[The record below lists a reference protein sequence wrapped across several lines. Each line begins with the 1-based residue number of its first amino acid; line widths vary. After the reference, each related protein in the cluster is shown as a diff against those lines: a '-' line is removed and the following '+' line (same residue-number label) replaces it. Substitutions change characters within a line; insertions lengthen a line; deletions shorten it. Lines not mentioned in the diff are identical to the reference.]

1 MHTVHGSFALKGGEV
16 RFDRSTGAMS
26 GEIVLDAATGKTG
39 NDRRDR
45 DMHTKVLES
54 DKYPQIFFKPEHFE
68 GKLAPEGS
76 SQIQV
81 HGTFSIHGAD
91 HEMTIPAQ
99 VEASPPH
106 LSAKLRFTVPYVKWR
121 MKDPS
126 SFFLR
131 AKDTVEI
138 EVRAV
143 GRLGAASR

>member
-1 MHTVHGSFALKGGEV
+1 
-16 RFDRSTGAMS
+16 
-26 GEIVLDAATGKTG
+26 
-39 NDRRDR
+39 
-45 DMHTKVLES
+45 
-54 DKYPQIFFKPEHFE
+54 
-68 GKLAPEGS
+68 
-76 SQIQV
+76 
-81 HGTFSIHGAD
+81 
-91 HEMTIPAQ
+91 MTIPAQ